1 MIPKEIEFWLFA
13 WVRLWTL
20 VQGLF
25 CFMWIYCNLKLQYHY
40 GKKVALVKDQG
51 YQMTS

>member
-25 CFMWIYCNLKLQYHY
+25 LFYVDLLQFEIAMPSW
-40 GKKVALVKDQG
+40 KKVALVNDQG
-51 YQMTS
+51 YQMTG